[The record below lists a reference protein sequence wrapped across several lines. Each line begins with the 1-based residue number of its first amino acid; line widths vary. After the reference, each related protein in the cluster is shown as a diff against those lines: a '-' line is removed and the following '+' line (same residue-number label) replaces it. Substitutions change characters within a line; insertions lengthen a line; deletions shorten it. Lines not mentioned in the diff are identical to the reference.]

1 MLTSCYLNCAMQDSL
16 TPKERQQ
23 TQEVNAL
30 GLPVTI
36 HLEDQMIPLPQ
47 AYAAA
52 GNSEVKDQMAEGNG
66 LWRTDTDG
74 DIAKWLNNGFTPRA
88 GGGSPALQIYP
99 PCCSVIASG
108 MQYQCIANTITGSN
122 SSLPQLIVILQLQT
136 CCYIVAISSESAL
149 VGGAGSGDLQ
159 PQAFTANTPRT
170 QSLINNQQRQLLH
183 KLFSK
188 GSLPSQQQ
196 MLSDT
201 AQQNMY
207 YQQQQQ
213 QQPHSGYGAQLQHS
227 QQYMPQQQLQQQH
240 MHVGAGGQNM
250 AGPSKPGRPDQQ
262 AQQQQ
267 QQQLQQPTYHITAQ
281 AYDSVNYAEQQFG
294 GGQIHPLAQHQGV
307 LTRGQSF
314 ALNGQLGMMSRGQ
327 SFNNGQQGMLTRGQS
342 FANGQSSG
350 EQAMEG
356 MIESPRLEVL
366 VTPNFSSQELNMLLE
381 VSRPCCEMFEALS
394 SGLGNDALNAYILH
408 RACITH
414 SRSLPVCRLLLI
426 VAELAHHVS
435 RKHVNTLKWQLKE
448 WCECAGSGQ

>member
-1 MLTSCYLNCAMQDSL
+1 M
-16 TPKERQQ
+16 
-23 TQEVNAL
+23 
-30 GLPVTI
+30 
-36 HLEDQMIPLPQ
+36 
-47 AYAAA
+47 
-52 GNSEVKDQMAEGNG
+52 
-66 LWRTDTDG
+66 
-74 DIAKWLNNGFTPRA
+74 
-88 GGGSPALQIYP
+88 GSPPGLEVGHLPYKLPHPAAVLLILECSINIDALQI
-99 PCCSVIASG
+99 
-108 MQYQCIANTITGSN
+108 
-122 SSLPQLIVILQLQT
+122 
-136 CCYIVAISSESAL
+136 ESAL

-159 PQAFTANTPRT
+159 PQAFTTNTPRT

-201 AQQNMY
+201 AEQNMY

-213 QQPHSGYGAQLQHS
+213 QPQSGYGAQLQHS

-250 AGPSKPGRPDQQ
+250 AGPFKPGRPDQQ

-267 QQQLQQPTYHITAQ
+267 QQQLQQPMYHITAQ
-281 AYDSVNYAEQQFG
+281 AYDSVNYAQQQFG

-314 ALNGQLGMMSRGQ
+314 ALNGQLGMMTRGQ

-366 VTPNFSSQELNMLLE
+366 VTPNFTSQELNMLLE
-381 VSRPCCEMFEALS
+381 VSRLCCEILEAFS
-394 SGLGNDALNAYILH
+394 SGPGNDALNAPQSMYH
-408 RACITH
+408 ASPIT
-414 SRSLPVCRLLLI
+414 LLVCGLLLNM
-426 VAELAHHVS
+426 VELTQHLSH
-435 RKHVNTLKWQLKE
+435 KHVNTVRWQIKQ
-448 WCECAGSGQ
+448 WFECAGSGKRGDDRHGWECSFAAFVITGIVYVVEFASQTECCPVPSCFTVH

>member
-1 MLTSCYLNCAMQDSL
+1 MLTSCYVNCAMQDSL
-16 TPKERQQ
+16 TPKERQSA
-23 TQEVNAL
+23 QEVNAL

-47 AYAAA
+47 AYAVA
-52 GNSEVKDQMAEGNG
+52 GNSEAKDQMAEGNG

-74 DIAKWLNNGFTPRA
+74 DIAKWLNIGSTPRA
-88 GGGSPALQIYP
+88 GGGSSALQITP
-99 PCCSVIASG
+99 PCCSVNASG
-108 MQYQCIANTITGSN
+108 TQYQCIANTITSSN
-122 SSLPQLIVILQLQT
+122 SSLHQLIVMLQLQT
-136 CCYIVAISSESAL
+136 YRYIVAISSEPAL
-149 VGGAGSGDLQ
+149 VGGAGSEDLQ

-201 AQQNMY
+201 AQQNIY

-213 QQPHSGYGAQLQHS
+213 QPQSDYGAQLQHT

-240 MHVGAGGQNM
+240 MHVGAGCQNV
-250 AGPSKPGRPDQQ
+250 AGPFKSGRSDQQ

-281 AYDSVNYAEQQFG
+281 AYDSVNYAQQQFA

-314 ALNGQLGMMSRGQ
+314 ALNGPLGMMTRGQ
-327 SFNNGQQGMLTRGQS
+327 SFNNGQQGMLKRGQS

-381 VSRPCCEMFEALS
+381 VSRLCCEMFEALS
-394 SGLGNDALNAYILH
+394 SGSGNDVLNAHMLH
-408 RACITH
+408 HRPWTTLYG
-414 SRSLPVCRLLLI
+414 SLPVCHLLLNM
-426 VAELAHHVS
+426 VELAHHVS
-435 RKHVNTLKWQLKE
+435 HEHVKHFEMADQRKV
-448 WCECAGSGQ
+448 

>member
-1 MLTSCYLNCAMQDSL
+1 MLSSCYLNRAMQDSL
-16 TPKERQQ
+16 TPKERQSA
-23 TQEVNAL
+23 QEVNAL

-47 AYAAA
+47 AYTAA
-52 GNSEVKDQMAEGNG
+52 GNSEVKDPMAEGNG

-88 GGGSPALQIYP
+88 GGGSPALQFTP
-99 PCCSVIASG
+99 PCCSALALG
-108 MQYQCIANTITGSN
+108 MQYQYIANTITSGS
-122 SSLPQLIVILQLQT
+122 SSLPQLIVIWQLQT
-136 CCYIVAISSESAL
+136 CCRIVAISSGSAFRA
-149 VGGAGSGDLQ
+149 GAGSGDLQ
-159 PQAFTANTPRT
+159 PQAFAANTPRT

-213 QQPHSGYGAQLQHS
+213 QPESGYGAQLQHS

-240 MHVGAGGQNM
+240 MHVGAGGQNI
-250 AGPSKPGRPDQQ
+250 AGTFKLGRSDQQ
-262 AQQQQ
+262 AQQ

-281 AYDSVNYAEQQFG
+281 AYDSINYAPQQFG

-314 ALNGQLGMMSRGQ
+314 ALNGQLGMITRGQ

-381 VSRPCCEMFEALS
+381 VSRPCCEIYEALV
-394 SGLGNDALNAYILH
+394 SGSGNDRCPQCTHTAPQSMYH
-408 RACITH
+408 TFSITP
-414 SRSLPVCRLLLI
+414 SLPP
-426 VAELAHHVS
+426 VAHYGRARS
-435 RKHVNTLKWQLKE
+435 PCIK
-448 WCECAGSGQ
+448 